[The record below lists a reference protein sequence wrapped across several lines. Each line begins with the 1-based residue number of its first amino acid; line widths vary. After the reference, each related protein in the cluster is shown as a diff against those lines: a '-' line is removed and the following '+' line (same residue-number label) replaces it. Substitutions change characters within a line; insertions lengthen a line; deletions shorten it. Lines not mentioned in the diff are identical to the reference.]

1 MLRSSC
7 LNYGGLWVVLVVGV
21 LQGVGLMLVGQWRI
35 EGVVL
40 LWVRWCV
47 WVSVVVVSEVS
58 LVDLFEFSHFLTL
71 LNLGWAPVVVVAHLI
86 EAGLEPGGSA
96 AVVVA
101 VAGAKHD
108 EEDDRS
114 GYCKSNKPF
123 RMHYL
128 FGCDACLVREDSFDF
143 LHGAASEVVPV
154 LFEVLGLLVD
164 VFSGSFDGVTEF
176 LGHSCHSFLY

>member
-1 MLRSSC
+1 M
-7 LNYGGLWVVLVVGV
+7 
-21 LQGVGLMLVGQWRI
+21 MVGQWRV

-47 WVSVVVVSEVS
+47 WVPVVVASEFS
-58 LVDLFEFSHFLTL
+58 LVDFFEFSHFLTL
-71 LNLGWAPVVVVAHLI
+71 LNLGWAPFVVVAHLI
-86 EAGLEPGGSA
+86 EAGLEPCGSV

-101 VAGAKHD
+101 VTGAEHD

-128 FGCDACLVREDSFDF
+128 FSCDACLVREDSFDF
-143 LHGAASEVVPV
+143 FHGASSEVVPV
-154 LFEVLGLLVD
+154 LLEVLGLFVD
-164 VFSGSFDGVTEF
+164 VFCGAFYGIAEF
-176 LGHSCHSFLY
+176 LCHSCHSFLYRCDVGVE